1 MTVQIICDSASDL
14 SLETLQDHGVEMVSL
29 KVLLRDKEYDDGK
42 NISPK
47 EVYDAMRAGESP
59 KTSQVTGQA
68 FRDLFVEK
76 IEAGIPFLYIAFS
89 SELSGTYQSAK
100 IVEQE
105 LREEYPD
112 AEFDVIDTKAAS
124 LGYGLI
130 VLRAAEKSKE
140 GTGLEELKD
149 LVSYHSAHMEHLFT
163 VDDLEYL
170 HRGGRVSKTQA
181 FVGSLLKIKPLLH
194 VEDGKLLPLEK
205 VRGQKKV
212 FKRMIDLMQERG
224 KDLDNQR
231 IAISHGDSIETAEH
245 LASMIREH
253 HSPAS
258 IHIDLVGSAVGAH
271 SGPGTIALFFLN
283 DEYK

>member
-14 SLETLQDHGVEMVSL
+14 SRDTLQEHGVEMVSL
-29 KVLLRDKEYDDGK
+29 KVLLKEKEYEDGK

-47 EVYDAMRAGESP
+47 EVYDAMRAGEAP

-76 IEAGIPFLYIAFS
+76 IEAGQPFLYVAFS

-112 AEFDVIDTKAAS
+112 ASFDVIDTKAAS

-130 VLRAAEKSKE
+130 VLRAAEKSRE
-140 GTGLEELKD
+140 GATLEEVKG

-170 HRGGRVSKTQA
+170 HRGGRVSKAQA

-194 VEDGKLLPLEK
+194 VEDGKLIPLEK

-212 FKRMIDLMQERG
+212 FKRMVDLMEERG
-224 KDLDNQR
+224 KDLNNQR

-245 LASMIREH
+245 LASMIKERF
-253 HSPAS
+253 SPQS
-258 IHIDLVGSAVGAH
+258 IHIDMVGSAVGAH

-283 DEYK
+283 EDYK